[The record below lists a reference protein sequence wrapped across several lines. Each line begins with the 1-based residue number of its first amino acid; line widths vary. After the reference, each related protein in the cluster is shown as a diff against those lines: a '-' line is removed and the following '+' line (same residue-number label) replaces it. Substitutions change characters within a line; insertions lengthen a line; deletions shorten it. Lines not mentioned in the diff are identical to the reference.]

1 VITGASFG
9 LATAWFGYP
18 YLEESV
24 LENRREM
31 ALKHAIAHQTHEGE
45 EQS

>member
-1 VITGASFG
+1 MTGLFFG

-24 LENRREM
+24 HENRQEM
-31 ALKHAIAHQTHEGE
+31 ALKYAIVKQISKEKV
-45 EQS
+45 